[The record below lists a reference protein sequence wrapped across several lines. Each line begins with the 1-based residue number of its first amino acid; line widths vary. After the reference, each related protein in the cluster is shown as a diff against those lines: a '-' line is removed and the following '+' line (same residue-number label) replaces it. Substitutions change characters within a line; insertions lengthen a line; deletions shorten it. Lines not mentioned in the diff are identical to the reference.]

1 MFVDLGVRD
10 FLDRAALVHPDRAAV
25 VDEPDVASGSWG
37 SLTYRDLDRLA
48 RAHAAALDG
57 LGVPVGARVAIV
69 SHNSARMLLALLS
82 VPAWGRVLVPVNFR
96 LAPPEVGRIVAHC
109 GADVVIVDPDL
120 EHLLEHPAVAAV
132 PHRFVL
138 GRDDAALYG
147 WAGPGGGPPADPA
160 VEPAPWAGDEGAA
173 ATLNYTSGTT
183 GGPKGVVL
191 THRAL
196 WLNAV
201 LFALHARATED
212 DVILH
217 TLPMFH
223 VNGWGMP
230 WALTGL
236 GGRHVVVR
244 AIDGAEVLRR
254 VRAHGVTL
262 MCAAPTVVASVLAA
276 AQAWDGPVPGRGRV
290 RVVVAGAPPPSR
302 TVERVRDEFGWELLQ
317 IYGLT
322 ETSPLV
328 TSNAMRSEWEG
339 LGSGEQA
346 RLLARAGAPTLG
358 TRVCLAEDGEVLVRS
373 NTVLDRYWEDPA
385 TTGAALA
392 GGWFHTGD
400 GGTVEDGYLTITDRK
415 KDVVVTGGENVS
427 SIEVEDVLCHHPS
440 VREAAVIGVPDER
453 WGEAVLAVVVTDGS
467 VTGDELIA
475 HCRASLA
482 GYECPKRVEI
492 VDALPRTATGKTQ
505 KFLLREPY
513 WRGRDRQVG

>member
-10 FLDRAALVHPDRAAV
+10 FLDRAALVHPDRVAV
-25 VDEPDVASGSWG
+25 VDEPDPSSGPAPSWG
-37 SLTYRDLDRLA
+37 ELTYRDLDRLA
-48 RAHAAALDG
+48 RAHAAALDR
-57 LGVPVGARVAIV
+57 LGVPVGGRVAIV
-69 SHNSARMLLALLS
+69 THNSARMLLALLS

-96 LAPPEVGRIVAHC
+96 LAPPEVERIVVHS
-109 GADVVIVDPDL
+109 GAEVVIVDPTL
-120 EHLLEHPAVAAV
+120 EHLLDHGVVADV

-138 GRDDAALYG
+138 GRDDEALYG
-147 WAGPGGGPPADPA
+147 PAGAEPD
-160 VEPAPWAGDEGAA
+160 EPAPWAGDEGAA

-201 LFALHARATED
+201 LFALHARVTDD

-230 WALTGL
+230 WAVTGL
-236 GGRHVVVR
+236 GGRHVVIR

-254 VRAHGVTL
+254 VEAHGVTL
-262 MCAAPTVVASVLAA
+262 MCAAPAVVASVLEAA
-276 AQAWDGPVPGRGRV
+276 GSWDGPVPGRGRV

-302 TVERVRDEFGWELLQ
+302 TIERVRAELGWELVQ

-328 TSNAMRSEWEG
+328 TVNAVLSEWADAG
-339 LGSGEQA
+339 AGEQA
-346 RLLARAGAPTLG
+346 RLLARAGAPALG
-358 TRVCLAEDGEVLVRS
+358 TRVALAEDGEVLVRS
-373 NTVLDRYWEDPA
+373 NTVLDRYWDDQEA
-385 TTGAALA
+385 TEAALA
-392 GGWFHTGD
+392 DGWFHTGD
-400 GGTVEDGYLTITDRK
+400 GGTLEDGYLTITDRK
-415 KDVVVTGGENVS
+415 KDVVVSGGENVS
-427 SIEVEDVLCHHPS
+427 SIEVEDVLCHHRA

-453 WGEAVLAVVVTDGS
+453 WGEAVMAVVVTDGS
-467 VTGDELIA
+467 SVTAEELIE

-482 GYECPKRVEI
+482 GYECPKRVEF

-505 KFLLREPY
+505 KYLLREPF
-513 WRGRDRQVG
+513 WRGHGRQVG

>member
-10 FLDRAALVHPDRAAV
+10 FLDRAALVHPDRVAV
-25 VDEPDVASGSWG
+25 VDEPDPSAGPPSWG
-37 SLTYRDLDRLA
+37 ALTYRDLHRLA
-48 RAHAAALDG
+48 RAHAAVLDR
-57 LGVPVGARVAIV
+57 LGVPVGARVAVV
-69 SHNSARMLLALLS
+69 SHNSARLLLALLS

-96 LAPPEVGRIVAHC
+96 LAPPEVERIVVHS
-109 GADVVIVDPDL
+109 GAEVVIVDPTL
-120 EHLLEHPAVAAV
+120 EHLLEHGAVAGV

-138 GRDDAALYG
+138 GRDDEALYG
-147 WAGPGGGPPADPA
+147 PAGAEPDD
-160 VEPAPWAGDEGAA
+160 PAPWAGDENAA

-201 LFALHARATED
+201 LFALHARLTDD

-230 WALTGL
+230 WAVTGL

-254 VRAHGVTL
+254 VQAHGVTL
-262 MCAAPTVVASVLAA
+262 MCAAPAVVASVLAA
-276 AQAWDGPVPGRGRV
+276 AAAWEGPVPGRGRV

-302 TVERVRDEFGWELLQ
+302 TVERVRAELGWELVQ

-328 TSNAMRSEWEG
+328 TVNTVRSEWAG
-339 LGSGEQA
+339 LDAGEQA
-346 RLLARAGAPTLG
+346 RLLARAGAPALG
-358 TRVCLAEDGEVLVRS
+358 TRVALAEDGEVLVRS
-373 NTVLDRYWEDPA
+373 NTVLDRYWENPGA
-385 TTGAALA
+385 TGAALA
-392 GGWFHTGD
+392 DGWFHTGD
-400 GGTVEDGYLTITDRK
+400 GGTLEGGYLTITDRK
-415 KDVVVTGGENVS
+415 KDVVITGGENVS
-427 SIEVEDVLCHHPS
+427 SLEVEDVLCHHPA

-453 WGEAVLAVVVTDGS
+453 WGEAVVAVVVTDGT
-467 VTGDELIA
+467 VTEQELIE

-482 GYECPKRVEI
+482 GYKRPQRVEF

-505 KFLLREPY
+505 KYLLREPF
-513 WRGRDRQVG
+513 WRGHDRQVG